1 MMSSQDHCYYQGK
14 IVGNSA
20 SEASISTCDGLR
32 GYFRT
37 SEQRFLIEPLTS
49 DPEGDHAV
57 FGVAGLENA
66 TPAVCGVTNETW
78 AAAEEPPSRT
88 RSGGGSILDMQ
99 KYMEFYIV
107 ADNKE
112 YIRMSKDVPKL
123 RKRIFEVVNFVNMVY
138 KPLLTFVALVGLEIW
153 TDADKITLSSNTE
166 QNLDNFMNWRN
177 KNLINKKHDCA
188 HLISGI
194 DFAGDT
200 IGLAFVGALC
210 TGFSV
215 GVVQD
220 YTDTS
225 ALVGATLAHEL
236 GHNLGMSHDT
246 TTCKCSADSCIMEA
260 TVNAPKDFS
269 TCSRSKYEEFLL
281 SRGVDCLLDKPDY
294 KTLVSPPVCGNG
306 FVEAGEQCD
315 CGTVKECTN
324 CCCNASTCAFS
335 EGSQCAEGE
344 CCEDCKILGRSR
356 ECRRKRDECDLAEY
370 CDGASAVCPEDVFSV
385 NGLPCDNTKGFC
397 YNGECPQ
404 RSRQCN
410 KMYGPGAIEGRADC
424 FQINTVGQYYGYCKR
439 PSNTQYIACP
449 LQDIYCGKLF
459 CHNGT
464 EYSTYGGWLKVGD
477 CKASHF
483 ADFTKDYGQVE
494 TGTKCAAGKVCIQN
508 QCVDLET
515 AYKTAACSAKCPG
528 RSLCNH
534 RGECQCEPGWLPP
547 YCDKEDK
554 TYSSVTVQYLSP
566 GWSKMYFTFIW
577 KPRVASGKK
586 CQDHF
591 TFQVHFLFLQFNK

>member
-1 MMSSQDHCYYQGK
+1 
-14 IVGNSA
+14 
-20 SEASISTCDGLR
+20 
-32 GYFRT
+32 
-37 SEQRFLIEPLTS
+37 
-49 DPEGDHAV
+49 
-57 FGVAGLENA
+57 
-66 TPAVCGVTNETW
+66 
-78 AAAEEPPSRT
+78 
-88 RSGGGSILDMQ
+88 
-99 KYMEFYIV
+99 
-107 ADNKE
+107 
-112 YIRMSKDVPKL
+112 IRMSKDVPKL

-246 TTCKCSADSCIMEA
+246 TTCKSSYFGLSCR
-260 TVNAPKDFS
+260 TWSAPKDFS

-315 CGTVKECTN
+315 CGTCTN

-410 KMYGPGAIEGRADC
+410 KMYGPGEGALTLLDI
-424 FQINTVGQYYGYCKR
+424 QGLASKKKHMLIQYFTMTDQ
-439 PSNTQYIACP
+439 S
-449 LQDIYCGKLF
+449 
-459 CHNGT
+459 GT
-464 EYSTYGGWLKVGD
+464 LTY
-477 CKASHF
+477 
-483 ADFTKDYGQVE
+483 FTKDYGQVE
-494 TGTKCAAGKVCIQN
+494 TGTKCAAGKVR
-508 QCVDLET
+508 
-515 AYKTAACSAKCPG
+515 K
-528 RSLCNH
+528 
-534 RGECQCEPGWLPP
+534 
-547 YCDKEDK
+547 
-554 TYSSVTVQYLSP
+554 
-566 GWSKMYFTFIW
+566 
-577 KPRVASGKK
+577 
-586 CQDHF
+586 
-591 TFQVHFLFLQFNK
+591 

>member
-1 MMSSQDHCYYQGK
+1 
-14 IVGNSA
+14 
-20 SEASISTCDGLR
+20 
-32 GYFRT
+32 
-37 SEQRFLIEPLTS
+37 FLCLQ
-49 DPEGDHAV
+49 
-57 FGVAGLENA
+57 
-66 TPAVCGVTNETW
+66 
-78 AAAEEPPSRT
+78 
-88 RSGGGSILDMQ
+88 GGSILDMQ

-112 YIRMSKDVPKL
+112 
-123 RKRIFEVVNFVNMVY
+123 VY

-260 TVNAPKDFS
+260 TVKTWSAPKDFS

-324 CCCNASTCAFS
+324 CCCNASTC
-335 EGSQCAEGE
+335 
-344 CCEDCKILGRSR
+344 ILGRSR

-410 KMYGPGAIEGRADC
+410 KMYGPGEGALTLLDIQGLASKKKHMLIQYFTMTDQSGTLTSSC
-424 FQINTVGQYYGYCKR
+424 FI
-439 PSNTQYIACP
+439 
-449 LQDIYCGKLF
+449 L
-459 CHNGT
+459 
-464 EYSTYGGWLKVGD
+464 
-477 CKASHF
+477 
-483 ADFTKDYGQVE
+483 
-494 TGTKCAAGKVCIQN
+494 KVCIQN

-528 RSLCNH
+528 RSVSAFKYTINLIF
-534 RGECQCEPGWLPP
+534 
-547 YCDKEDK
+547 
-554 TYSSVTVQYLSP
+554 YL
-566 GWSKMYFTFIW
+566 
-577 KPRVASGKK
+577 
-586 CQDHF
+586 
-591 TFQVHFLFLQFNK
+591 